1 MSRSP
6 STFLGLDR
14 VQQRFDEQD
23 IEAPRVGSL
32 TWLAP
37 SSDVIKFVAQ
47 FSHGNLETLCP
58 RVMRQSTDTLGRIVR
73 GFPREGGHGG

>member
-6 STFLGLDR
+6 SAFLGLDR

-32 TWLAP
+32 TWMGVP

-58 RVMRQSTDTLGRIVR
+58 RVM
-73 GFPREGGHGG
+73 